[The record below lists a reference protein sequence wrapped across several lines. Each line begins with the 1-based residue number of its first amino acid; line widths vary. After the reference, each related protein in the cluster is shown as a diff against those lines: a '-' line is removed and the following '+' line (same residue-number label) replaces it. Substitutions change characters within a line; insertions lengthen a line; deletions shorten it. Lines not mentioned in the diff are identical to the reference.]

1 MQRAGRFRCGV
12 EEVGTMTNRDPLSR
26 GFAFIVEGA
35 VFVCIVGAL
44 YAWSWLHARRSRTK
58 P

>member
-1 MQRAGRFRCGV
+1 
-12 EEVGTMTNRDPLSR
+12 MTNRDPLSR

-35 VFVCIVGAL
+35 VFACIVSLL
-44 YAWSWLHARRSRTK
+44 YAWSYVAARRTRR

>member
-1 MQRAGRFRCGV
+1 
-12 EEVGTMTNRDPLSR
+12 MTNRDPLSR